1 MISLIKILQP
11 TVASSVRGMEF
22 LSSAP
27 EFRSKVAPVYYRR
40 KREDV
45 LKELPDLIE
54 IMVSC
59 RLISF
64 VVAVY

>member
-1 MISLIKILQP
+1 MISLIKILAP

-40 KREDV
+40 KREV
-45 LKELPDLIE
+45 
-54 IMVSC
+54 
-59 RLISF
+59 F
-64 VVAVY
+64 